1 MRGIPQG
8 YRECPKCRLMTKAS
22 VCRCGHQVAGEE
34 EVKTSGS
41 ADKAP
46 DTITRKAKQP
56 NKTEASYRT
65 EVLDRQAAIGVLVS
79 IAYEALT
86 VRMANGHRYT
96 PDWVCRTASGLTLC
110 IEVKGTYRMHS
121 HQRARLAFDQ
131 AALEWPAWRWIWAEK
146 QTGGGWRIIEPSQ
159 PVASTT
165 GQRDASCAV
174 HKASATGR
182 LPPPDE
188 QPGAR
193 VLPGQAGRDPSQR
206 KVSECSTVS
215 FQKTTETP

>member
-1 MRGIPQG
+1 MRGNQMRGLPHG
-8 YRECPKCRLMTKAS
+8 YRECPKCRLMTKS
-22 VCRCGHQVAGEE
+22 EVCRCGHQVEGE

-46 DTITRKAKQP
+46 ATVERKAKHP

-65 EVLDRQAAIGVLVS
+65 EVLDRQAAAGLLAS

-86 VRMANGHRYT
+86 IRLANGHRYT
-96 PDWVCRTASGLTLC
+96 PDWVCRTVAGLTIC

-146 QTGGGWRIIEPSQ
+146 QAVGGWRTIEQAQ
-159 PVASTT
+159 PVAATT
-165 GQRDASCAV
+165 EAPTQSCAALV
-174 HKASATGR
+174 AASGTGS
-182 LPPPDE
+182 LPPPAD
-188 QPGAR
+188 QPGKEASSR
-193 VLPGQAGRDPSQR
+193 LKGPSASR
-206 KVSECSTVS
+206 GS
-215 FQKTTETP
+215 PIHA